1 MNRIPSIITVAALG
15 LAFVFSNSYAMDRA
29 PKGEQA
35 DHEEQIAP
43 QAARDGKFH
52 EDEIQVIRDY
62 YRDHDRE
69 RGYDQEYAHDRE
81 HDRDGK
87 KKQLPKGLQK
97 KYERTGELPP
107 GWEKKLQRGEVLSED
122 VYRYGQP
129 LPEDLK
135 RQLPFTPEGSEIIEV
150 EGKVIRVLE
159 SSREIIDILNLE
171 TR

>member
-1 MNRIPSIITVAALG
+1 MNRTPLIITMAALG
-15 LAFVFSNSYAMDRA
+15 LTFTFSNSYAMDRA
-29 PKGEQA
+29 PKSEQA
-35 DHEEQIAP
+35 DRAEQIAP
-43 QAARDGKFH
+43 KAARDGRFH

-62 YRDHDRE
+62 YRD
-69 RGYDQEYAHDRE
+69 YDRE

-87 KKQLPKGLQK
+87 KKTLPKGLQK

-129 LPEDLK
+129 LPVDLK
-135 RQLPFTPEGSEIIEV
+135 RQLPYTPEGSEIIEV
-150 EGKVIRVLE
+150 EGKIIRVLE
-159 SSREIIDILNLE
+159 NSREIIDILNLE